1 MSVAQNTS
9 FRTKQI
15 LIGRMADLT
24 QNVSPMTATKYWDIS
39 EYAANFN
46 LDITKQKQATTVVA
60 NAGQQSADIVGGVM
74 VEGSIELNLPIE
86 MLGLLV
92 SGVYGAGVQSA
103 VTADAWTTATVVA
116 KGEIQ
121 KLSGGK
127 YIVAQNGGT
136 TGATEPAIT
145 GKANYDE
152 LEIDGNVIWVLR
164 DNLYTS
170 IHNAGFCTDKYF
182 IVQRVSEGC
191 GATGVMDTIGLN
203 VELGS
208 LNIEKTDATIGMNQT
223 VSLMATK
230 GYFSTDDDFIDITTS
245 TPVVLNGNYW
255 TADDVLIR
263 IDGEKYGTLYNFSAN
278 YTRNIN
284 MGTSTEPKERITKVD
299 APTLSGN
306 VTLELDPVEFN
317 KVYET
322 DRKSVVVTFDKGN
335 GEKVIFT
342 YPITVFD
349 NPKQVGNANEVR
361 TFTADL
367 KPIGNSTTPMATVT
381 VQTGLTYKTV

>member
-9 FRTKQI
+9 YRTKQI

-24 QNVSPMTATKYWDIS
+24 QNTSPMTATKYWDIS

-46 LDITKQKQATTVVA
+46 LDITKQKQTTTVVA
-60 NAGQQSADIVGGVM
+60 NAGQQSADIVGGIM

-92 SGVYGAGVQSA
+92 SGVYGAGVQTA
-103 VTADAWTTATVVA
+103 VTASTWASTTVVLA
-116 KGEIQ
+116 GEIQ

-136 TGATEPAIT
+136 TGSTEPVIT

-152 LEIDGNVIWVLR
+152 LAIDGDVVWVLR

-170 IHNAGFCTDKYF
+170 THNAGFCTDKYF
-182 IVQRVSEGC
+182 IVQRVGEGC
-191 GATGVMDTIGLN
+191 GASGVMDTIALN

-208 LNIEKTDATIGMNQT
+208 LNIEKTDATIGMKQT
-223 VSLMATK
+223 VPLMATK
-230 GYFSTDDDFIDITTS
+230 GYFSTDPDFVDITTT

-255 TADDVLIR
+255 TVDDVLIR
-263 IDGEKYGTLYNFSAN
+263 IDGEKYGTLYSFSAN

-317 KVYET
+317 KVYNT

-342 YPITVFD
+342 YPVTVFD
-349 NPKQVGNANEVR
+349 NMKQSGNANEVR
-361 TFTADL
+361 TMTADI
-367 KPIGNSTTPMATVT
+367 KPIGNSTTSMATVT